1 MRRRFVNDLLSSQVA
16 GGRHRETI
24 VRALAGAGW
33 LFRART
39 VSLHHPASGRL
50 DRAST
55 VLNPGF
61 RTAHD
66 GESPATPCAAR
77 SLLADD
83 YPDLLAANP
92 RAPTPG
98 RNPVHRVTQS

>member
-1 MRRRFVNDLLSSQVA
+1 MRRRFVNDLLSFQA
-16 GGRHRETI
+16 ARGRHRETT

-33 LFRART
+33 LFPART
-39 VSLHHPASGRL
+39 VSFRHPASGRL
-50 DRAST
+50 DRAPT
-55 VLNPGF
+55 VLNPGL

-66 GESPATPCAAR
+66 GESPTSPCAAR

-83 YPDLLAANP
+83 YPGLLAANP

>member
-1 MRRRFVNDLLSSQVA
+1 MRRRFVNHLLSSQVA

-33 LFRART
+33 LFRSRT
-39 VSLHHPASGRL
+39 VSFHHPASGRL
-50 DRAST
+50 DRAPT
-55 VLNPGF
+55 VLNPGL

-66 GESPATPCAAR
+66 GEAPAKQCAAR

-83 YPDLLAANP
+83 YPDPPAENP

-98 RNPVHRVTQS
+98 RNPVHRVT

>member
-1 MRRRFVNDLLSSQVA
+1 MRRRFVNGLLSSQA
-16 GGRHRETI
+16 ARGRHRETI

-39 VSLHHPASGRL
+39 VSFHHPASGRRG
-50 DRAST
+50 RAPT
-55 VLNPGF
+55 VLNPGL

-66 GESPATPCAAR
+66 GESPAGRCAAR

-83 YPDLLAANP
+83 YPDPPAANP

-98 RNPVHRVTQS
+98 RNPAHRVT

>member
-1 MRRRFVNDLLSSQVA
+1 MPRRFVNDLLSSQVA
-16 GGRHRETI
+16 RGRHRETT

-39 VSLHHPASGRL
+39 VLFHHPASARL
-50 DRAST
+50 DRAPT
-55 VLNPGF
+55 VLNPGL

-66 GESPATPCAAR
+66 GESPASPCAAR

-83 YPDLLAANP
+83 YPDPLAANP
-92 RAPTPG
+92 IAPTPG
-98 RNPVHRVTQS
+98 RNPVHRVT

>member
-1 MRRRFVNDLLSSQVA
+1 MRPGFVNDLLSFQA
-16 GGRHRETI
+16 ARGRHRKTI

-39 VSLHHPASGRL
+39 ISFHHPASARL
-50 DRAST
+50 DRAPT
-55 VLNPGF
+55 VLDPGL
-61 RTAHD
+61 RIAHD
-66 GESPATPCAAR
+66 GESPASQCAAR

-83 YPDLLAANP
+83 YPDPPAENP

-98 RNPVHRVTQS
+98 RNPGHRVT